1 MAVCLPGRNPHPFH
15 FGRTLTTDQANYKGP
30 MAHGQGATGQYRQ
43 KTVPV
48 GSLPANPWGLYEVHG
63 NVWEQC
69 QDWYGEYAAGPV
81 TNPIGPVTGRERVLR
96 GGSWFS
102 EARNL
107 RSVYRFRNAPG
118 NRSGSIGF
126 PLALGP
132 KLGQARPAG

>member
-1 MAVCLPGRNPHPFH
+1 M
-15 FGRTLTTDQANYKGP
+15 T
-30 MAHGQGATGQYRQ
+30 
-43 KTVPV
+43 
-48 GSLPANPWGLYEVHG
+48 
-63 NVWEQC
+63 
-69 QDWYGEYAAGPV
+69 PV